1 MFERNRIAETLR
13 SAREERGL
21 SLEQAAQQAGIPL
34 QYLRLL
40 EGEAN
45 VRVGVSDELYLIPFF
60 RKYARFVGIDA
71 EELLPEF
78 LGIVQQIPGEGS
90 PPIRLD
96 YRPRWTFL
104 WKPFAVL
111 AAIGLAVFL
120 ILRQGHER
128 SAFDDSIASE
138 ALPEQAVVTSPA
150 PVRQTAVPDATDAP
164 TAEPAATSPTDAG
177 VAASPS
183 VGVATSTPR
192 STPAVVTGAHELR
205 ITAKEETWLS
215 LALNDLPA
223 KQYMLRPEETRT
235 WHADVFSLTV
245 GNAGGITIAVDGR
258 ELPPIGRPGQVV
270 RRLRL
275 PGSEPAAVA
284 PASPSTTAPSPTPSE
299 QQR

>member
-21 SLEQAAQQAGIPL
+21 SLEQAAQQAGVPL

-40 EGEAN
+40 EGEPN
-45 VRVGVSDELYLIPFF
+45 IRVGVSDELYLIPFF
-60 RKYARFVGIDA
+60 RKYAGFVGIDA

-78 LGIVQQIPGEGS
+78 LGLVQQIPGEGS

-104 WKPFAVL
+104 WKPVAVL
-111 AAIGLAVFL
+111 ATIALAVFL
-120 ILRQGHER
+120 MLRQGHER
-128 SAFDDSIASE
+128 SAFDDSIAFEPVTEE
-138 ALPEQAVVTSPA
+138 AAVPSPA
-150 PVRQTAVPDATDAP
+150 TVQQTAVPEATDAP
-164 TAEPAATSPTDAG
+164 TAEPAPTVPTVAV

-183 VGVATSTPR
+183 VAPPTGTPR

-215 LALNDLPA
+215 LAQNDLPA

-235 WHADVFSLTV
+235 WQADVFSLTI
-245 GNAGGITIAVDGR
+245 GNAGGITLAVDGQ
-258 ELPPIGRPGQVV
+258 ELPPVGKPGQVV
-270 RRLRL
+270 RKLRL
-275 PGSEPAAVA
+275 PGNVPTAV
-284 PASPSTTAPSPTPSE
+284 SPSPAVTTATSPSPAE
-299 QQR
+299 QR